1 MEQNKGQTSTAKD
14 IIWPIVQ
21 NDLAYVAQYW
31 NQTTFGESSW
41 AINYPPNSSA
51 VLTRRNRPLGRD
63 TRVIF
68 FHYSSPTPCLSR
80 G

>member
-41 AINYPPNSSA
+41 AINYPPDVKSS
-51 VLTRRNRPLGRD
+51 TE
-63 TRVIF
+63 
-68 FHYSSPTPCLSR
+68 TPK
-80 G
+80 